1 MVYQTW
7 DEDAISQIILV
18 TSGGKTL
25 LRSVKVAELNY
36 NANGTIKTL
45 EGTD

>member
-1 MVYQTW
+1 LFYH
-7 DEDAISQIILV
+7 DSKP
-18 TSGGKTL
+18 SGGKTW

-36 NANGTIKTL
+36 NTDGAIQTL